1 MRRARKLSYANV
13 MSTIAVFVALGGAS
27 YAVVAIPNNS
37 VGTQQVKDRS
47 LGVVDLS
54 RKAVRSLRGK
64 AGARGAPG
72 ATGPVGTNG
81 TNGLK
86 GEKGDTGDVAKWAS
100 AIVATDESITT
111 PINLPYDAA
120 NGSGP
125 SVTVNVP
132 ASGLVEVYARV
143 HIKNDA
149 NGFGQ
154 VGLQIDGAPAKACG
168 TDGGLLNS
176 QEGDDLDFATGTTN
190 TCYANLPGGPVII
203 TTTPGTHTFT
213 LVYKI
218 LHDSGHPDTTVHFSD
233 RRLYVAP
240 RP

>member
-1 MRRARKLSYANV
+1 MQRATRRLTYANV

-27 YAVVAIPNNS
+27 YAVVSLPNNS
-37 VGTQQVKDRS
+37 VGTKQVKDHS

-64 AGARGAPG
+64 AGARGATG
-72 ATGPVGTNG
+72 ATGAAGSNG
-81 TNGLK
+81 TNGDK
-86 GEKGDTGDVAKWAS
+86 GATGDVAKWAS

-125 SVTVNVP
+125 SVTVNV
-132 ASGLVEVYARV
+132 AGSGLVEVYARG

-149 NGFGQ
+149 NGLGQ

-176 QEGDDLDFATGTTN
+176 QEVDDLDFATGTTN
-190 TCYANLPGGPVII
+190 TCYATLPGGPVII
-203 TTTPGTHTFT
+203 TTT
-213 LVYKI
+213 
-218 LHDSGHPDTTVHFSD
+218 
-233 RRLYVAP
+233 
-240 RP
+240 